1 MSKFRIVNLFDKLFI
16 SISVFLIA
24 YAWIN
29 FYISNLWTTF
39 ILSLIFSFACLF
51 VLFYFMDKKQDKLS
65 LNQKKIDNINKYF
78 LAFRLT
84 PRKEKLNILRNI
96 LSSENEIIASDDDLI
111 YEKEGKRHLV
121 IIATQY
127 EKLSENDL
135 LNIAEQYAEY
145 NVDAYDIICND
156 TALNINKNF
165 SKRSITFINKQKL
178 YTDYFERYSIFPDC
192 SMLNSPISKVRFKD
206 IVKNMFLP
214 HKAKSYFFCGLIL
227 IFSSIILPYH
237 IYYVIFGSLLLAFS
251 VACKVIPRFSNK

>member
-65 LNQKKIDNINKYF
+65 LNQKKIDNIKINKDF
-78 LAFRLT
+78 T
-84 PRKEKLNILRNI
+84 DD
-96 LSSENEIIASDDDLI
+96 EIIASDDDLI

-178 YTDYFERYSIFPDC
+178 YTDYFEKYSIFPDC
-192 SMLNSPISKVRFKD
+192 SMLNSPISKVQFKD